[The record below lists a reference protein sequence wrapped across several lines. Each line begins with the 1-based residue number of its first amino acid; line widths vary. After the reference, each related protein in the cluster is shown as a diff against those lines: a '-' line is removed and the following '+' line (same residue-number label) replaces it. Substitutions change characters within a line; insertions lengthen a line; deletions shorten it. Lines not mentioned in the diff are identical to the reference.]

1 MTSLTPQRIDE
12 VTAWIDQ
19 DPDETTRAE
28 LSAQLCAAKD
38 GDPDAID
45 RIEAQFSGPLT
56 FGAAAGFA
64 AWLHANGH
72 TNGSVV
78 IGFDARHNSDV
89 FARDT
94 AEIMAGAGFHVLLA
108 DSPIPTPVTAFG
120 IGHYGAVAGVMVTAS
135 HNPPADNGYK
145 VYLGDGSQI
154 VPPPDCR
161 ADRDGLH
168 PSGRRHRPR

>member
-56 FGAAAGFA
+56 FGTAGLRAALGPGPARMNRVVVQRAAAGFA

-72 TNGSVV
+72 TSGSVV
-78 IGFDARHNSDV
+78 VGSVSYTHL
-89 FARDT
+89 T
-94 AEIMAGAGFHVLLA
+94 L
-108 DSPIPTPVTAFG
+108 PTKA
-120 IGHYGAVAGVMVTAS
+120 
-135 HNPPADNGYK
+135 
-145 VYLGDGSQI
+145 
-154 VPPPDCR
+154 
-161 ADRDGLH
+161 
-168 PSGRRHRPR
+168 